1 LTSVVCS
8 SKPYD
13 YRPGRRQS
21 GHAYFRDTSN
31 RRNSAMQP
39 QPHPHLQLKLRPP
52 SPQGFGGGGPAF
64 PPMHGAGIGVGAASS
79 SSSQAAAAGSARAAA
94 QMAYE
99 DAWKASHPDFRT
111 PFSSLEDAVTRC
123 ADLDPLSLPRR
134 CRRRRRVVV
143 HVFTA
148 CRCLSRSTIFLG
160 PSGPFLLGS
169 CFGDSP

>member
-1 LTSVVCS
+1 
-8 SKPYD
+8 
-13 YRPGRRQS
+13 
-21 GHAYFRDTSN
+21 
-31 RRNSAMQP
+31 MQP

-123 ADLDPLSLPRR
+123 ADLDPLSPSSLPPPSSRR
-134 CRRRRRVVV
+134 
-143 HVFTA
+143 
-148 CRCLSRSTIFLG
+148 
-160 PSGPFLLGS
+160 GS
-169 CFGDSP
+169 CVYRVSLPVAF